1 MHLAAGF
8 LILASKIFFLNLSL
22 LNSSIIFN
30 SVIFLTIGEKISM
43 TLYLLSL
50 FSGKK

>member
-1 MHLAAGF
+1 MHLAAVF
-8 LILASKIFFLNLSL
+8 LILASKIFFLNLGL
-22 LNSSIIFN
+22 LNRSIIFN
-30 SVIFLTIGEKISM
+30 SVIFLTIGTKISM